1 MISLIEALNY
11 RCLRYVRQP
20 LKPFQL
26 LVGPNATGKS
36 TFLDVT
42 AFLRDLVASGPTEAV
57 FARTGNFSDLVWQ
70 YEEAGFEIAIEVAI
84 PEERRQ
90 RLENPK
96 YDTAR
101 YEVSLRLD
109 PESKEIAIVGEHG
122 IVKVSST
129 SAPQQRTLFPVLRE
143 PPATLMTAHASR
155 GTRRL
160 FSKKCGGNDNYYAEA
175 RPKEGRWSPSYKL
188 GPQKSTLGNLPEDE
202 TNFPVSTW
210 LKQFLSGGIES
221 VMLNS
226 LRMRRASPPG
236 LGTGFAPDGS
246 NLPWVV
252 SDLERHR
259 PERLHEWIE
268 HLRTALPD
276 LQGIRTVLRED
287 DKHRYLK
294 LCYDCGLEVP
304 SWVASDGT
312 LRLLALTLIAYLER
326 LKSVYLIDEPENGIH
341 PLAIETMYQSMS
353 SVYDAQ
359 VMMATH
365 SPVIVAI
372 AEPEHVLCFAKTAEG
387 AVDVVTGREHPR
399 LKDWRGEVDLG
410 TLFASGVLG

>member
-1 MISLIEALNY
+1 MISLIEAINY

-20 LKPFQL
+20 LGPFHI

-36 TFLDVT
+36 TFLDVP
-42 AFLRDLVASGPTEAV
+42 AFLRDMVTSGPTEAV

-70 YEEAGFEIAIEVAI
+70 YEQTGFEVAIEVAI
-84 PEERRQ
+84 PEEQ
-90 RLENPK
+90 RERLDDPR
-96 YDTAR
+96 YDTVR
-101 YEVSLRLD
+101 YEVGLALD
-109 PESKEIAIVGEHG
+109 PDSKQIEIVAEQG
-122 IVKVSST
+122 ILKVSRASV
-129 SAPQQRTLFPVLRE
+129 PRQRTLFPVLRE
-143 PPATLMTAHASR
+143 PPETLITGHSRR

-160 FSKKCGGNDNYYAEA
+160 FSKRHGGNDNYYAEA
-175 RPKEGRWSPSYKL
+175 RPKEGRWSPSYRL
-188 GPQKSTLGNLPEDE
+188 GPQKSTLANLPEDE
-202 TNFPVSTW
+202 INFPVSTW
-210 LKQFLSGGIES
+210 LKQFLSEGVES
-221 VMLNS
+221 VVLNS

-236 LGTGFAPDGS
+236 LGTRFEPDGS

-252 SDLERHR
+252 AELKNRR
-259 PERLHEWIE
+259 PDRMKEWLQ

-276 LQGIRTVLRED
+276 LCGIRTVLRED

-294 LCYDCGLEVP
+294 LLYDCGLEVP

-312 LRLLALTLIAYLER
+312 LRLLALTLIAYVER
-326 LKSVYLIDEPENGIH
+326 LKSVYLVDEPENGIH

-365 SPVIVAI
+365 SPVLLAI
-372 AEPEHVLCFAKTAEG
+372 AEPKDVLCFAKTPEG
-387 AVDVVTGREHPR
+387 AVDVVSGNEHPR
-399 LKDWRGEVDLG
+399 LSDWRGEVDLG